1 MPTGWLFEMKK
12 ELFAVR
18 AKGPCS
24 VHLVPYSEHSRW
36 AADWVVG
43 WVRCALL
50 RCQQAAA
57 PWHAAGRMANATS
70 RSVAAS
76 SQLLPAELLVSC
88 LSACLCPV
96 GPAELKGQPAVS

>member
-36 AADWVVG
+36 GVVLGICWLPGG
-43 WVRCALL
+43 WTV
-50 RCQQAAA
+50 
-57 PWHAAGRMANATS
+57 M
-70 RSVAAS
+70 
-76 SQLLPAELLVSC
+76 
-88 LSACLCPV
+88 PV
-96 GPAELKGQPAVS
+96 LA